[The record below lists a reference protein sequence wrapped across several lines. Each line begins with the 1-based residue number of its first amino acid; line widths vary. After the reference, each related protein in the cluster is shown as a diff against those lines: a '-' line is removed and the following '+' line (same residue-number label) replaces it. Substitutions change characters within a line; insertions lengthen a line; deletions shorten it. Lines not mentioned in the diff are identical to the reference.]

1 MSDSKLNSPSRLYL
15 QNVTRKGS
23 KNETIVKKKKKSK
36 DTKSKTTG
44 ANRIENEFYVPE
56 SGSQVVKVRYEL
68 ERMNK

>member
-23 KNETIVKKKKKSK
+23 KNETIVKKKKSK

-56 SGSQVVKVRYEL
+56 SGSRVVKVRYEL